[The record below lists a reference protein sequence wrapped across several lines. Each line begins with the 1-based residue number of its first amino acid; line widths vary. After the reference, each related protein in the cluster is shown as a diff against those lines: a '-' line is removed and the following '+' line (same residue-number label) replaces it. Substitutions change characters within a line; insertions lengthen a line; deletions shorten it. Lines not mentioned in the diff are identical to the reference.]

1 MRGFFSGNTK
11 FLTVNT
17 DSISAQIQQMLTERG
32 AQFRDAPLT
41 LLVRLGT
48 ETPVDYK
55 RLSETLAA
63 KTTDVSSGRLS
74 VQFAIDRSG
83 AHSSNYQIAQASD
96 KEFTIINDNSIKI
109 FINDNGFE
117 ARGQA
122 LPVWGSTTAFTIPD
136 LAQWLTTK
144 PRGLTVRWSTA
155 DQPDETNASLWQ
167 NELPPQLS
175 SPLPKLWFS
184 FLVDSNYVYE
194 HAIRDDKGN
203 YTTYSHR
210 QVLNLSQLRI
220 ILALQMD

>member
-1 MRGFFSGNTK
+1 MVLKLGNRHPDINPGYDNKTQPLTINLDAPKIISVSEADAKAMRNFFSGNTK

-17 DSISAQIQQMLTERG
+17 DSISTQIQQMLANLG

-48 ETPVDYK
+48 EAPVDYK
-55 RLSETLAA
+55 HLSETLAA

-74 VQFAIDRSG
+74 VRFAIERSG

-96 KEFTIINDNSIKI
+96 REFTIIADNSIRI

-122 LPVWGSTTAFTIPD
+122 LSVWGSTSAFTIPD
-136 LAQWLTTK
+136 LAPWRATK

-155 DQPDETNASLWQ
+155 DQPVETDI
-167 NELPPQLS
+167 
-175 SPLPKLWFS
+175 KL
-184 FLVDSNYVYE
+184 
-194 HAIRDDKGN
+194 
-203 YTTYSHR
+203 
-210 QVLNLSQLRI
+210 
-220 ILALQMD
+220 